1 MPFDDKSILYAP
13 HYVQVERRGLYIL
26 IDPEA
31 PNWIATDGRG
41 ARILQKLRVGRTFR
55 ELVNEY
61 AADYGMDAAKAWL
74 HVDSFL
80 KDARRY
86 RFADDEPFFHSPY
99 TGRRDYL
106 SLDGLKE
113 LWLHTNNSCNLTCAH
128 CLVNSSPRGDAGLP
142 GEKLKEII
150 DQADEL
156 GVNRFY
162 FTGGEPMIHRDF
174 FALAEYVTEGK
185 GKELIVLTNGTLLH
199 GERLERL
206 KRFDPEK
213 LKLQISL
220 DGSNPQ
226 VNDPIRGEGS
236 FERIV
241 EGIENAV
248 SIGFIPTITTAIS
261 ARNLDDL
268 EATVEFL
275 SRLGVRNYHLLWLH
289 RRGRAL
295 RGDGFFPYPEELIA
309 TVRRLKRRA
318 DELGIT
324 VDNFEALK
332 ARLTSRRGTKFDL
345 GSAGIESLC
354 VYPDGWVYPSAALA
368 GCPELRCGNVME
380 QPLEVIWQNS
390 RVCQELRN
398 ATVLR
403 KALCQDCHLRFLCGG
418 GDIEHSYLYSQQ
430 VSRNGGGFLGPDPYC
445 RLHRAMLEDV
455 LFELAEE
462 ERRAFNRK
470 SGFDAPVIYRAMGEG
485 AAHCAEDSPVQTVH
499 STCVLS
505 FHADKRRVVQ
515 EFYAQAAEEPQE
527 SLCCPSGYLS
537 EDISHIPQEVLERA
551 YGCGSPV
558 GLTEVREGEA
568 VLDLGS
574 GAGIDCFIAAR
585 KTGPSGMVIGLD
597 MTDQMLEIATESRAP
612 VAENLGYDAVRF
624 LKGFMEAIP
633 LRDKSVDLIT
643 SNCVINLSP
652 DKKGVFREM
661 WRVLKDHGRIVVSD
675 IVSEGEVSPHIR
687 ANERL
692 WGECIGGALTEEE
705 FFSLLEQ
712 AGFYGLQTLKRT
724 FWREVDG
731 CRFFAVTVRGYKFE
745 KREGCAFVG
754 QRAVYHGPFKAV
766 MDEEGH
772 LFPRNEAVEVC
783 TDTAA
788 KLCSPPYRGLF
799 TVTDP
804 IQGGSEDYNYCG
816 DGCCS
821 VEG

>member
-1 MPFDDKSILYAP
+1 MSFNDNSILYVP
-13 HYVQVERRGLYIL
+13 HYIQLERRGLYLL

-41 ARILQKLRVGRTFR
+41 ARILHKLRAGRTFK

-61 AADYGMDAAKAWL
+61 AADYGMEATRAWL
-74 HVDSFL
+74 HVDCFL

-86 RFADDEPFFHSPY
+86 RFADSKPLFNFTY

-106 SLDGLKE
+106 SLDALQE
-113 LWLHTNNSCNLTCAH
+113 LWIHTNNSCNLTCAH
-128 CLVNSSPRGDAGLP
+128 CLVNSSPQGDVGLP
-142 GEKLKEII
+142 GEKLRKII
-150 DQADEL
+150 DQAHEL

-162 FTGGEPMIHRDF
+162 FTGGEPMVRSDF
-174 FALAEYVTEGK
+174 FELAEYITERR
-185 GKELIVLTNGTLLH
+185 GKELIVLTNGTLLR
-199 GERLERL
+199 GERLEGLRRPSP
-206 KRFDPEK
+206 KR

-220 DGSNPQ
+220 DGSSPQ

-241 EGIENAV
+241 EGIRNVV
-248 SIGFIPTITTAIS
+248 SLGFAPTVTTAVCT
-261 ARNLDDL
+261 RNVNDL
-268 EATVEFL
+268 EATAEL
-275 SRLGVRNYHLLWLH
+275 LARLGVRNYHLLWLH

-332 ARLTSRRGTKFDL
+332 ARLDSRCGTKFDL

-390 RVCQELRN
+390 QVCQELRN
-398 ATVLR
+398 ATVQR

-430 VSRNGGGFLGPDPYC
+430 ISRSGRGFLGPDPYC
-445 RLHRAMLEDV
+445 GLHRAMIEEV
-455 LFELAEE
+455 LFGLAEE
-462 ERRAFNRK
+462 GRRAFNRK
-470 SGFDAPVIYRAMGEG
+470 SGFDAPVVYRAMGER

-505 FHADKRRVVQ
+505 FHADKRRAVE
-515 EFYAQAAEEPQE
+515 EFYAQAAEEPKE
-527 SLCCPSGYLS
+527 NLCCVTGYS
-537 EDISHIPQEVLERA
+537 AEDTSHIPQEVLDRA

-558 GLTEVREGEA
+558 GLAEVREGEV

-597 MTDQMLEIATESRAP
+597 MTDGMLKIATENKVP

-652 DKKGVFREM
+652 DKKRVFREM
-661 WRVLKDHGRIVVSD
+661 WRVLKDHGRILVSD
-675 IVSEGEVSPHIR
+675 IVSQGEVSPHIR

-692 WGECIGGALTEEE
+692 WGECIGGALTEED
-705 FFSLLEQ
+705 FLSFLEQ
-712 AGFYGLQTLKRT
+712 AGFYGLQTLKKS
-724 FWREVDG
+724 FYKEVDG
-731 CRFFAVTVRGYKFE
+731 HRFYSITVRAYKFE
-745 KREGCAFVG
+745 KREGCAFIG

-772 LFPRNEAVEVC
+772 LFPRHEAVEVC
-783 TDTAA
+783 TDTAT

-804 IQGGSEDYNYCG
+804 IQGGSEDYSYCG
-816 DGCCS
+816 DECCS